1 MLRRLLAAAC
11 AASIAGCAASPP
23 PADPNVTLTPDA
35 GLIAEPTIVV
45 AEAPMRASIRLVNTS
60 GVDRP
65 VLQTTDWNDA
75 AGLPVRSLLSAPQRL
90 TVPRFGDATIL
101 LIAPNPA
108 AVQFRLRVEPDR
120 SATDPY

>member
-1 MLRRLLAAAC
+1 MIRNLFVATC
-11 AASIAGCAASPP
+11 AAWLVGCTSLPP
-23 PADPNVTLTPDA
+23 PADPYVRVTPDA
-35 GLIAEPTIVV
+35 GVV
-45 AEAPMRASIRLVNTS
+45 AEPALVAALTPMQASIRLVNTS
-60 GVDRP
+60 SVDRP

-101 LIAPNPA
+101 LIAPSPA
-108 AVQFRLRVEPDR
+108 AVQFRVRVEPDR